1 MKARN
6 SKVNSQNKPR
16 AAIFNANKENRV
28 ENDFDE
34 YDFNNETFERWFY
47 GKLKLD
53 EYDFMLQTAFEAD
66 QELAFG
72 IE

>member
-1 MKARN
+1 MDY
-6 SKVNSQNKPR
+6 QDYDYDYD
-16 AAIFNANKENRV
+16 EYD
-28 ENDFDE
+28 EYDE

-53 EYDFMLQTAFEAD
+53 EYDFMLNAAFEAE
-66 QELAFG
+66 QELALG